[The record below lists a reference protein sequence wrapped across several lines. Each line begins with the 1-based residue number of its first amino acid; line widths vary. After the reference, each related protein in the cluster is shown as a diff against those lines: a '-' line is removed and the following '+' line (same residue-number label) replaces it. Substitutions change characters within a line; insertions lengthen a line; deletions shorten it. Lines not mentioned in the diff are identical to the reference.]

1 MNKLF
6 FTLVLS
12 CLFLVSCSGNDIN
25 DDPLLGV
32 WELTEWNIADGFD
45 INNDGFIST
54 NLLNEID
61 CTSNE
66 TLLFEP
72 NNIVSLNTTFN
83 PKLEV
88 ALINNSTDEYS
99 FSVECDTE
107 GVVSL
112 ATFYS
117 QEGDSVTF
125 GESEAIVNGDQISI
139 VFKESIEIYNEDFT
153 QVIATKDLTVV
164 YSKQ

>member
-32 WELTEWNIADGFD
+32 WKLTEWNIADGFD
-45 INNDGFIST
+45 IDNDGFVST
-54 NLLNEID
+54 NLLNEIN
-61 CTSNE
+61 CSYNE

-83 PKLEV
+83 PKLEI
-88 ALINNSTDEYS
+88 AQLNNSTNEYS
-99 FSVECDTE
+99 FNVECDTE

-117 QEGDSVTF
+117 KEGNSVIF
-125 GESEAIVNGDQISI
+125 GESEAVINGNQISI

-153 QVIATKDLTVV
+153 QVIANKDLTVV
-164 YSKQ
+164 YTKQ